1 MCVVHGQ
8 LGTWG
13 SKTGLDSA
21 LPNPTMPPLSLWLVP
36 GAKDSLKE
44 STLFCSSYIAWMF
57 SELPCKWVGFVLG
70 RKSFVVS
77 VQKAAP
83 GSSPARSV

>member
-21 LPNPTMPPLSLWLVP
+21 LPNLTMPPLSLCLVP

-44 STLFCSSYIAWMF
+44 SALFCGSYIAWMF

-77 VQKAAP
+77 VQKLHLAAAW
-83 GSSPARSV
+83 ARSV